1 MILKLAMIL
10 MWTKPSL
17 LVNTRPQSVVCVMSI
32 TRVYYEKRLR
42 IMILGLVLSGSWDK
56 TVHYIDIRDSTNPV
70 VLNQPDKVYTM
81 SVSDSKYIFSF
92 LRVYELDWWSAQP
105 TEWLMFMTLRTCQS
119 PWRQER
125 ALCCIKHD
133 ALNALLMTRVF
144 AIHKERLNR
153 ICYQFDWRT
162 SWYRVLRQGIEGICN
177 LWWLSAIEQAIRIQM
192 SSSEGEW
199 SWYGLSSQYDC
210 LPSNVSP
217 SLVLRWSSYGTF
229 ATGGGDG
236 VVCVWDSN
244 SRKKTAQFPRYFY
257 IRLVLIG

>member
-1 MILKLAMIL
+1 MI
-10 MWTKPSL
+10 PS
-17 LVNTRPQSVVCVMSI
+17 
-32 TRVYYEKRLR
+32 
-42 IMILGLVLSGSWDK
+42 
-56 TVHYIDIRDSTNPV
+56 
-70 VLNQPDKVYTM
+70 
-81 SVSDSKYIFSF
+81 IFSLF
-92 LRVYELDWWSAQP
+92 CVFYELDWWSAQP

-133 ALNALLMTRVF
+133 ALNALLMTKVF
-144 AIHKERLNR
+144 AVHKERLNR

-217 SLVLRWSSYGTF
+217 PLVSRWSSYGTF

-257 IRLVLIG
+257 ISTCSDWLDTVPVSAVLPLIPMAPLLLLLSVIPMNKVRWGIFINFSASI